1 MQETMV
7 IALAFVVIAVVVRGR
22 REEKWIATGIVE
34 AGAVI
39 EGSVAAALAATAA
52 ASLATVAH
60 IATAAGHRVVI
71 AFVQPNRPNRQ
82 VKSAFKVSLF
92 LGLPKK
98 RMVSW
103 SLPRPTQQPWIKSRF
118 FLRVSSSTKLVR
130 RNSGLG

>member
-7 IALAFVVIAVVVRGR
+7 IALAFAVIAVVVRGR
-22 REEKWIATGIVE
+22 REEEWIATGIVE

-39 EGSVAAALAATAA
+39 EGSVATALAATAA

-82 VKSAFKVSLF
+82 VKWAFKVSLF

-98 RMVSW
+98 RVVSW
-103 SLPRPTQQPWIKSRF
+103 WLPRPTQQPWIKSR